1 MLDLSS
7 VFLYYACF
15 ILFVTQLSIF
25 HVYTFSIPPPRF
37 LPFSVVTLSLCRV
50 RIICSS
56 QSRLHTPPPNTLCL
70 IVIMI
75 SIQIPFHKW
84 FRPHPPS
91 ALGGGRQKL
100 VNVSSQDTRL
110 DKDRIICG
118 IEHLERLSF
127 VDRTSGTW
135 LYLLDVHV
143 QNLFLC
149 SLSEPGISS

>member
-1 MLDLSS
+1 M
-7 VFLYYACF
+7 
-15 ILFVTQLSIF
+15 
-25 HVYTFSIPPPRF
+25 SIPF
-37 LPFSVVTLSLCRV
+37 QLLPLASSP
-50 RIICSS
+50 S
-56 QSRLHTPPPNTLCL
+56 QSLRYHYAGFASYVLPKVVFIPPPPNTLCL

-143 QNLFLC
+143 QNLFFC